1 MVEHRERIADHM
13 RMTTRFMGTLTCMNS
28 ALVVGTA
35 ALGMSLWLAGEVSAA
50 AVATA
55 LPLAWQIA
63 NMAGW
68 VSWEVSGIF
77 ENVGVV
83 QEGMETIAVPHALTD
98 RPDARELV
106 VGGGTI
112 HFEHVRFSYGALER
126 GGLACSTT

>member
-1 MVEHRERIADHM
+1 M
-13 RMTTRFMGTLTCMNS
+13 L
-28 ALVVGTA
+28 
-35 ALGMSLWLAGEVSAA
+35 LWLAGEVSAA

-77 ENVGVV
+77 ENIGVV

-98 RPDARELV
+98 RPDARELTV
-106 VGGGTI
+106 SGGTI
-112 HFEHVRFSYGALER
+112 RLEHVHFSYGALER
-126 GGLACSTT
+126 GGLAVLDDLSLTIAAGERVGWWVGGCR